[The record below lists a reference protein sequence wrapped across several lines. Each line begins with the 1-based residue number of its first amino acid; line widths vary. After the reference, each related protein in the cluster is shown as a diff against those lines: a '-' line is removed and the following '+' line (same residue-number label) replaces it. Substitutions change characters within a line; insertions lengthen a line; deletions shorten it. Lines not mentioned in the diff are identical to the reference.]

1 MVGSLCSIP
10 RKERELGRKTRD
22 YSWDFPAKLVRLI
35 SHCVMRPTGKQ
46 IAFLNFLGYEDA
58 STYTKDQAHDL
69 ITQPSNRTTVRYRNV
84 ARSGLALASL
94 YTRSFTRTSKN

>member
-10 RKERELGRKTRD
+10 GKERELGRKTRN
-22 YSWDFPAKLVRLI
+22 YRWDFPAKLVRPI

-46 IAFLNFLGYEDA
+46 IAFLNFLGYADA

-69 ITQPSNRTTVRYRNV
+69 ITQLVESNDSEIQKRCAKWIT
-84 ARSGLALASL
+84 ASL
-94 YTRSFTRTSKN
+94 YTRSFTRTSTN